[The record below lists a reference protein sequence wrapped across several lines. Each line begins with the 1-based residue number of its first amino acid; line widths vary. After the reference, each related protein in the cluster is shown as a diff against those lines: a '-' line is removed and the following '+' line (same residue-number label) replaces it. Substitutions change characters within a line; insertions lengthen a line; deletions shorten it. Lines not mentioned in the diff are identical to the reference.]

1 MKTVKDE
8 VQEMLRMGVIE
19 PTISPYNAP
28 IVLVKKKDSA
38 VRFCIDY
45 RKLNDVIEF
54 DPEPIPD
61 IEQLFAKMGKAK
73 YFSKL
78 DLTKGYWQIPVKPSD
93 RAKTAFATPSGQFQ
107 WVRMPFGLKTAGAV
121 FTRMMRKVLEPLG
134 RDDVESFIDDIMIA
148 TDTWEQHVEA
158 VEAVLNRLEEVGL
171 TAKPSKCY
179 LGYDEL
185 EYLGHHVGR
194 GSIQPEDDK
203 VEKLKKAEKP
213 QTKKELRAFLGLAG
227 YYRKFVPKFAEVA
240 APLTDMTKAKQPDK
254 LSWTDEASHAFEE
267 LKRRLV
273 SKPIVK
279 LPDDDLQYTVR
290 TDASDKAVG
299 AVLMQDHGQGLQPVV
314 YASRKLSSAETN
326 YATIEKECLA
336 AVWAIKKF
344 EPYLF
349 GRRFV
354 LQTDHQPLRYLQRS
368 RTENGRLMRWAL
380 QLQQHDFQV
389 QVIKGVDNVGA
400 DYLSRIECESD

>member
-8 VQEMLRMGVIE
+8 VQEMLRMGVIK
-19 PTISPYNAP
+19 PTVSPYNAP
-28 IVLVKKKDSA
+28 IVLVKKKDGS

-45 RKLNDVIEF
+45 RKLNDVVEF

-134 RDDVESFIDDIMIA
+134 RDDVESFIDNIMIA
-148 TDTWEQHVEA
+148 TDTWEQHVEEA

-185 EYLGHHVGR
+185 E
-194 GSIQPEDDK
+194 
-203 VEKLKKAEKP
+203 
-213 QTKKELRAFLGLAG
+213 
-227 YYRKFVPKFAEVA
+227 
-240 APLTDMTKAKQPDK
+240 
-254 LSWTDEASHAFEE
+254 
-267 LKRRLV
+267 
-273 SKPIVK
+273 
-279 LPDDDLQYTVR
+279 
-290 TDASDKAVG
+290 
-299 AVLMQDHGQGLQPVV
+299 
-314 YASRKLSSAETN
+314 
-326 YATIEKECLA
+326 
-336 AVWAIKKF
+336 
-344 EPYLF
+344 
-349 GRRFV
+349 
-354 LQTDHQPLRYLQRS
+354 
-368 RTENGRLMRWAL
+368 
-380 QLQQHDFQV
+380 
-389 QVIKGVDNVGA
+389 
-400 DYLSRIECESD
+400 